1 MAVSMTK
8 KYPQTVTV
16 RRLSYFEVVPE
27 MEINSPP
34 YKIDQIIVNFE
45 ARERKP
51 ATFIEDERTRLLLY
65 FLDNLM

>member
-34 YKIDQIIVNFE
+34 YKIDQIIVNF
-45 ARERKP
+45 KV
-51 ATFIEDERTRLLLY
+51 
-65 FLDNLM
+65 FLQNDQS